1 MKEHV
6 EKTILAK
13 EETIVEVELTVT
25 QKQYYKAIYEK
36 NVDFLYKGCKG
47 NNVPNML
54 NIVMQL
60 RKCCNVSSSPPSLYP
75 LS

>member
-1 MKEHV
+1 MKDHV
-6 EKTILAK
+6 EKSILAK
-13 EETIVEVELTVT
+13 EETIIEVELTVT
-25 QKQYYKAIYEK
+25 QKQYYKAIYER

-60 RKCCNVSSSPPSLYP
+60 RKCCNVIFFCGGRGR
-75 LS
+75 